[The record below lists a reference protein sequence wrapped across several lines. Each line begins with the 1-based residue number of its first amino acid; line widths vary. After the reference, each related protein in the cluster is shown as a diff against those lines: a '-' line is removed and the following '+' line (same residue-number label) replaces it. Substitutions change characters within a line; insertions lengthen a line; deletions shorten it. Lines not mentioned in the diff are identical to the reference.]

1 MMPCPKK
8 IVSLEMEKGSRVSKF
23 AFIPV
28 LRGKTKT
35 VVSDRIVK
43 ALEKSSFCSSNPLMK
58 KLIVQNV
65 QVCCIVVETSGT
77 QSIKVICASVPYLLN
92 LLAKANPKLKKIL
105 EDEKV
110 ISYFKFFQET
120 DMESLLTSF
129 CTATVIIQK
138 GIKMCYPTMC
148 IQLTREA
155 LMFGEVTLKS
165 VLNMIYEGLIFVFH
179 FVWEDL
185 APAFRQL
192 CSHNRKAVKYLAK
205 NLPAYALACVKG
217 LILFS
222 FLVRRVTQVLLKTF
236 KRSVSKL
243 SRLLIELPVY
253 STVYY
258 VFERSQKILKQVGKV
273 IASET
278 MLQYYKNFFLSIA
291 KWCAVYS
298 KDLLPLIR
306 EEICRILK
314 TCAPILKQCAHFI
327 LQSIATCLS
336 PNGSLIKFIQSC
348 YNSKDILLQFFK
360 YINVYSQKMLQFLLY
375 LKRWVSKIG
384 HMIYPSFRNILMHLF
399 ESFKYCLTF
408 LIRYSSTIGYTAHNF
423 LFTAYPAMKNALNHS
438 LIVLNLASK
447 FIHELSKIFLHYIW
461 ICFSK
466 LQSIGNEI
474 FPCLVPAVCEIN
486 STAICASKEV
496 IQKSQGTVKKIV
508 PPLYRSVISVTQV
521 TFRATQEVLVSS
533 KKSAFV
539 ISPVLLDAA
548 LTVRPDL
555 TDGMIVVLKD
565 VNQAM
570 LEVSNVY
577 YTASCHLGV
586 AAKNVTVQLPVVLKA
601 VDEVTVVIFCATGE
615 VFKTSLKAHR
625 RVLKDLKKSVWMMR
639 SSAKAAE
646 LEFFDTLDEVASPIK
661 LAVSDPS
668 EMLYILKILFRGSS
682 LFISKTYE
690 FLYPS
695 VLRLLQAI
703 FNCTLNCILYLQ
715 NSMESF
721 KNNLKPHVKNHLKQ
735 ILNYVVTA
743 FHVLC
748 QHIPTCDNFYDK
760 CLNIARQ
767 IFSIFSDI
775 TKLCDQY
782 VSNRCSD
789 VLHIVIPKLWN
800 IFKCTVSILWHYF
813 CDSMDNTWELLQ
825 MVSLKTWCF
834 MCDNFPE
841 IWEASKCCSQFSWEF
856 LCKVSPGIWN
866 CIQSTSPVLWNYN
879 RQMTLN
885 VWNLHLQTCVIT
897 WNVLVPLTST
907 TWNCALDNCPKMW
920 LAVSEKSKIQW
931 KGICYIA
938 EHSWEAVFE
947 ASFLSW
953 GIFHNIVAKTW
964 QYGIRPVT
972 VLTCYNT
979 SSAVAKSIKLT
990 QSACSKTGK
999 VIIFLSDGLTA
1010 INTSKSE
1017 ENINAASAILRKCID
1032 FSRAKIFKPNSKR
1045 LMLINSIKKLVN
1057 APSQIAGTCKH
1068 HLSVDQLLNNVVA
1081 VTKVSFIPMSCT
1093 YNLSQKL
1100 MKKCL
1105 AVKTL
1110 FRERR
1115 VEYTVDSPQLLDRS
1129 QMLVNSQNVTD
1140 SCRCQIT
1147 RRSVT
1152 SAARDTPSTPYLH
1165 MCLTYPRLHPF
1176 YKSPFYNIRSDFC
1189 SPPSSSVT
1197 WF

>member
-1 MMPCPKK
+1 MMPCPEKLE
-8 IVSLEMEKGSRVSKF
+8 SLEMEKGSRVSKF

-43 ALEKSSFCSSNPLMK
+43 ALEKSSFCSSNPLIK

-138 GIKMCYPTMC
+138 GIKMCYPTIC
-148 IQLTREA
+148 IQLTREV

-165 VLNMIYEGLIFVFH
+165 VLNMIYEGLIYVFH

-185 APAFRQL
+185 GPAFRQL

-205 NLPAYALACVKG
+205 NLPAYALASVKG

-222 FLVRRVTQVLLKTF
+222 FLIRRITQVLLKTF

-243 SRLLIELPVY
+243 SRLFMELPVY

-258 VFERSQKILKQVGKV
+258 VFARSQKILKQVLKV
-273 IASET
+273 IVSET

-291 KWCAVYS
+291 KWCAIYS
-298 KDLLPLIR
+298 KDLFPLIR

-314 TCAPILKQCAHFI
+314 TGAPILKQCAHFI

-360 YINVYSQKMLQFLLY
+360 YAKVYSQKMLQFLLY

-384 HMIYPSFRNILMHLF
+384 HMIYPSCRNILMHLL
-399 ESFKYCLTF
+399 ENFKYCLTF
-408 LIRYSSTIGYTAHNF
+408 LIRYSSTIGYIVYNF
-423 LFTAYPAMKNALNHS
+423 LFMAYPAMKNTLNHS
-438 LIVLNLASK
+438 HRALNFASK

-461 ICFSK
+461 VYFSK

-474 FPCLVPAVCEIN
+474 FPCLAPTVCEIN
-486 STAICASKEV
+486 STAVYASNEI
-496 IQKSQGTVKKIV
+496 IQKSQGAVKKIV
-508 PPLYRSVISVTQV
+508 PTVYRSLMSVTQV
-521 TFRATQEVLVSS
+521 TFLATQEVLVSS
-533 KKSAFV
+533 KNSVLV

-548 LTVRPDL
+548 LTVRPGL

-570 LEVSNVY
+570 LEVSTVY
-577 YTASCHLGV
+577 CAASCHLVV

-601 VDEVTVVIFCATGE
+601 VDEVTVVAFCATGE

-625 RVLKDLKKSVWMMR
+625 RILKDLKKSVWMIC
-639 SSAKAAE
+639 SSMKAAE

-661 LAVSDPS
+661 FAVSDPS
-668 EMLYILKILFRGSS
+668 KILYILKILFGGSS
-682 LFISKTYE
+682 LFISKTCE
-690 FLYPS
+690 FLHPS
-695 VLRLLQAI
+695 ALRLLYALI
-703 FNCTLNCILYLQ
+703 NCTLNCISCLQ
-715 NSMESF
+715 NLMKSS
-721 KNNLKPHVKNHLKQ
+721 KNNLKRPVKNHLKQ
-735 ILNYVVTA
+735 FLNYVVTA
-743 FHVLC
+743 FHVLR
-748 QHIPTCDNFYDK
+748 QHIPTCAYLNDK

-775 TKLCDQY
+775 TELCDQY
-782 VSNRCSD
+782 VSNTCSD

-800 IFKCTVSILWHYF
+800 FFKCIVSILWHYF

-825 MVSLKTWCF
+825 LVTLKTWCF

-841 IWEASKCCSQFSWEF
+841 IWEASKHCSQFSWEF
-856 LCKVSPGIWN
+856 LCKVSPGIWS

-879 RQMTLN
+879 RQLTLN

-897 WNVLVPLTST
+897 WNVIVPLTST

-920 LAVSEKSKIQW
+920 FAISEKSKFQW
-931 KGICYIA
+931 KVFCYFA

-953 GIFHNIVAKTW
+953 GIFHNIIAKTW

-999 VIIFLSDGLTA
+999 VVIFLSDSWTG
-1010 INTSKSE
+1010 INTYKSDE
-1017 ENINAASAILRKCID
+1017 SINAASVILRKCID
-1032 FSRAKIFKPNSKR
+1032 FSRAKFFKPNSKR
-1045 LMLINSIKKLVN
+1045 SVLINSIKKLANV
-1057 APSQIAGTCKH
+1057 PSQIAGTCKH
-1068 HLSVDQLLNNVVA
+1068 HLSVDHLLNNVVA

-1105 AVKTL
+1105 YVSNLYENAN
-1110 FRERR
+1110 
-1115 VEYTVDSPQLLDRS
+1115 LLNF
-1129 QMLVNSQNVTD
+1129 QFL
-1140 SCRCQIT
+1140 II
-1147 RRSVT
+1147 
-1152 SAARDTPSTPYLH
+1152 P
-1165 MCLTYPRLHPF
+1165 
-1176 YKSPFYNIRSDFC
+1176 
-1189 SPPSSSVT
+1189 
-1197 WF
+1197 

>member
-1 MMPCPKK
+1 MPCPEK

-43 ALEKSSFCSSNPLMK
+43 ALEKSSFCSSNPLIK

-165 VLNMIYEGLIFVFH
+165 VVNMIYEGLIFVFH

-185 APAFRQL
+185 GPAFRQL

-205 NLPAYALACVKG
+205 NLPAYALASIKG

-243 SRLLIELPVY
+243 SRLLMELPVY

-258 VFERSQKILKQVGKV
+258 VFERSQKILKQVVKV

-291 KWCAVYS
+291 KWCAICS
-298 KDLLPLIR
+298 KNLLPLIR

-327 LQSIATCLS
+327 LQSIATCVS

-360 YINVYSQKMLQFLLY
+360 YVKVHSQKMLPLLLY

-384 HMIYPSFRNILMHLF
+384 HMIYPSCKNILMHLF
-399 ESFKYCLTF
+399 ENFKYCLTF
-408 LIRYSSTIGYTAHNF
+408 LIRYSSTIGYTVHNF
-423 LFTAYPAMKNALNHS
+423 LLTAYPAMKNALNHS
-438 LIVLNLASK
+438 LIVLNFASK

-486 STAICASKEV
+486 STAICASNEV
-496 IQKSQGTVKKIV
+496 IQKSQSAVKKIV

-533 KKSAFV
+533 KNSAFV

-548 LTVRPDL
+548 LIIRPGL

-586 AAKNVTVQLPVVLKA
+586 AAKNITVQLPVVLKA
-601 VDEVTVVIFCATGE
+601 VDEVTVVVFSATGE

-625 RVLKDLKKSVWMMR
+625 RVLKDLKKSVWMIR
-639 SSAKAAE
+639 SSVKAAE
-646 LEFFDTLDEVASPIK
+646 LEFFDILDEVASPIK
-661 LAVSDPS
+661 FAVSDPS
-668 EMLYILKILFRGSS
+668 EMLHIL
-682 LFISKTYE
+682 
-690 FLYPS
+690 
-695 VLRLLQAI
+695 
-703 FNCTLNCILYLQ
+703 
-715 NSMESF
+715 
-721 KNNLKPHVKNHLKQ
+721 
-735 ILNYVVTA
+735 
-743 FHVLC
+743 
-748 QHIPTCDNFYDK
+748 
-760 CLNIARQ
+760 
-767 IFSIFSDI
+767 
-775 TKLCDQY
+775 
-782 VSNRCSD
+782 
-789 VLHIVIPKLWN
+789 
-800 IFKCTVSILWHYF
+800 
-813 CDSMDNTWELLQ
+813 
-825 MVSLKTWCF
+825 
-834 MCDNFPE
+834 
-841 IWEASKCCSQFSWEF
+841 
-856 LCKVSPGIWN
+856 KVSPGIWS

-885 VWNLHLQTCVIT
+885 VWNLHLQTCVIA

-907 TWNCALDNCPKMW
+907 TWNCAVDNCPKMW

-999 VIIFLSDGLTA
+999 VIIFLSEGLTA

-1100 MKKCL
+1100 MEKCL
-1105 AVKTL
+1105 CVSNLYENANLLNCL
-1110 FRERR
+1110 FLII
-1115 VEYTVDSPQLLDRS
+1115 P
-1129 QMLVNSQNVTD
+1129 
-1140 SCRCQIT
+1140 
-1147 RRSVT
+1147 
-1152 SAARDTPSTPYLH
+1152 
-1165 MCLTYPRLHPF
+1165 
-1176 YKSPFYNIRSDFC
+1176 
-1189 SPPSSSVT
+1189 
-1197 WF
+1197 